1 MLGVL
6 PLGITGLVAATLYSL
21 ATHLSVVGAGL
32 LLTRRLLAE
41 VLAAAK
47 AMALLLHLEQ
57 APQDKAITAE
67 LETAAAQL
75 QQLRVAAVE
84 QVQSAETQR
93 PQQVQTADQDQ
104 HHQSLEHP

>member
-1 MLGVL
+1 MTVQVL
-6 PLGITGLVAATLYSL
+6 TLSL
-21 ATHLSVVGAGL
+21 AASHQQVAVVDRQAL
-32 LLTRRLLAE
+32 QDPQVLTVVRVAVQTEPPSTQEL
-41 VLAAAK
+41 
-47 AMALLLHLEQ
+47 
-57 APQDKAITAE
+57 QDKAITAE